1 MSETTRT
8 TAADDSREKKY
19 LRWYNKVGYGAGDVG
34 GNVVYAFIAF
44 FVMIYLTDTVGL
56 NPGIIGTLIMVARIF
71 DGISDIFFGSLI
83 DKTHTKMGKARPWMF
98 WAYFGCAAMIVAIFA
113 IPPSLGDF
121 AMYAWFFITYVLLNA
136 VFFTANNIA
145 FSTLTALI
153 TKNAEERVQMG
164 SIRFVFAFGTSLLIQ
179 VSTVGLVEA
188 FGGGA
193 EAWRNVAII
202 YALVGLIVNTI
213 SVFSVRELPAE
224 VLYERGDEDAEGEQ
238 AAIVA
243 DKRTLLASLKLLV
256 ANKYYLM
263 IVLVFIL
270 GQVATAMLGMGIYF
284 MKYILGDAG
293 YFSTFAWFINIPM
306 ILMLMATPF
315 IVKWAGS
322 IYWVNLYGY
331 IIGFIGRLLVI
342 VAAFMGNIPLMLVFT
357 AVGSIG
363 MAPLQGTLNA
373 LIAEA
378 SENTFMTKN
387 KRIDG
392 MMFSATSLGVKFGGG
407 IGVAVTGWLLAAS
420 GYVGDSDVQPESAL
434 NMLQFMYLW
443 MPAIVLGIVALVLS
457 RLKVEQANKKLRAEL
472 AEGGHDENPPVVG

>member
-1 MSETTRT
+1 MSENTST
-8 TAADDSREKKY
+8 TAVDDPREKKY
-19 LRWYNKVGYGAGDVG
+19 LKWYNKVGYGSGDVG

-44 FVMIYLTDTVGL
+44 FVMIYLTDTMGL
-56 NPGIIGTLIMVARIF
+56 NPGIIGTLIMASRIF

-83 DKTHTKMGKARPWMF
+83 DKTNTRMGKARPWMF

-113 IPPSLGDF
+113 VPPSLGDF
-121 AMYAWFFITYVLLNA
+121 AMYTWFFITYVLLNA

-145 FSTLTALI
+145 YSTLTALI

-179 VSTVGLVEA
+179 VSTVGLVQF

-193 EAWRNVAII
+193 EAWRSVAII
-202 YALVGLIVNTI
+202 FALVGLTVNTI
-213 SVFSVRELPAE
+213 SVFSVRELPPE
-224 VLYERGDEDAEGEQ
+224 VLYARPDEDAEEEQ
-238 AAIVA
+238 ETIAE
-243 DKRTLLASLKLLV
+243 DKPTLLASLKLLI

-270 GQVATAMLGMGIYF
+270 GQVVTAMLGMGIYF
-284 MKYILGDAG
+284 MTYILGDAN
-293 YFSTFAWFINIPM
+293 YFSTFAWAINVPM
-306 ILMLMATPF
+306 ILTLLATPF
-315 IVKWAGS
+315 VVKWARG

-331 IIGFIGRLLVI
+331 IIAFIGRALVI
-342 VAAFMGNIPLMLVFT
+342 VAAFMGSIPLMLVFT

-378 SENTFMTKN
+378 SEHTFMTKK

-392 MMFSATSLGVKFGGG
+392 MMFSATSLGVKIGGG

-420 GYVGDSDVQPESAL
+420 GYVGGAEVQPESAVT
-434 NMLQFMYLW
+434 MIQFMYLW
-443 MPAIVLGIVALVLS
+443 MPAIILAIVAVVLS
-457 RLKVEQANKKLRAEL
+457 RLKVESANKKLRREL
-472 AEGGHDENPPVVG
+472 AES

>member
-1 MSETTRT
+1 MSEN
-8 TAADDSREKKY
+8 TATVVDDPPEKKY
-19 LRWYNKVGYGAGDVG
+19 LKWYNKVGYGSGDVG

-44 FVMIYLTDTVGL
+44 FVMIYLTDTMGL
-56 NPGIIGTLIMVARIF
+56 NPGIIGTLIMVSRIF

-83 DKTHTKMGKARPWMF
+83 DKTNTRMGKARPWMF

-113 IPPSLGDF
+113 VPPSLGDF
-121 AMYAWFFITYVLLNA
+121 AMYTWFFITYVLLNA

-145 FSTLTALI
+145 YSTLTALI

-179 VSTVGLVEA
+179 VSTVGLVQF

-193 EAWRNVAII
+193 EAWRSVAII
-202 YALVGLIVNTI
+202 FALVGLTVNTI
-213 SVFSVRELPAE
+213 SVFSVRELPPE
-224 VLYERGDEDAEGEQ
+224 VLYARPDEDAEEEQ
-238 AAIVA
+238 ETIAE
-243 DKRTLLASLKLLV
+243 DKPTLLASLKLLI

-263 IVLVFIL
+263 IVLVFTL
-270 GQVATAMLGMGIYF
+270 GQVVTAMLGMGIYF
-284 MKYILGDAG
+284 MTYILGDAN
-293 YFSTFAWFINIPM
+293 YFSTFAWAINVPM
-306 ILMLMATPF
+306 ILTLLATPF
-315 IVKWAGS
+315 VVKWARG

-331 IIGFIGRLLVI
+331 IIAFIGRALVI
-342 VAAFMGNIPLMLVFT
+342 VAAFMGSIPLMLVFT

-378 SENTFMTKN
+378 SEHTFMTKK

-392 MMFSATSLGVKFGGG
+392 MMFSATSLGVKIGGG

-420 GYVGDSDVQPESAL
+420 GYVGGAEVQPESAVT
-434 NMLQFMYLW
+434 MIQFMYLW
-443 MPAIVLGIVALVLS
+443 MPAIILAIVAVVLS
-457 RLKVEQANKKLRAEL
+457 RLKVESANKKLRREL
-472 AEGGHDENPPVVG
+472 AES

>member
-1 MSETTRT
+1 MSENTSA
-8 TAADDSREKKY
+8 TAVDDRREKKY
-19 LRWYNKVGYGAGDVG
+19 LKWYNKVGYGSGDVG

-44 FVMIYLTDTVGL
+44 FVMIYLTDTMGL
-56 NPGIIGTLIMVARIF
+56 NPGIIGTLIMVSRIF
-71 DGISDIFFGSLI
+71 DGISDIFFGSRI
-83 DKTHTKMGKARPWMF
+83 DKTNTRMGKARPWMF

-113 IPPSLGDF
+113 VPPSLGDF
-121 AMYAWFFITYVLLNA
+121 AMYTWFFITYVLLNA

-145 FSTLTALI
+145 YSTLTALI

-179 VSTVGLVEA
+179 VSTVGLVQF

-193 EAWRNVAII
+193 EAWRSVAII
-202 YALVGLIVNTI
+202 FALVGLTVNTI
-213 SVFSVRELPAE
+213 SVFSVRELPPE
-224 VLYERGDEDAEGEQ
+224 VLYARPDEDAEEEQ
-238 AAIVA
+238 ETIAE
-243 DKRTLLASLKLLV
+243 DKPTLLASLKLLI

-270 GQVATAMLGMGIYF
+270 GQVVTAMLGMGIYF
-284 MKYILGDAG
+284 MTYILGDAN
-293 YFSTFAWFINIPM
+293 YFSTFAWAINVPM
-306 ILMLMATPF
+306 ILTLLATPF
-315 IVKWAGS
+315 VVKWARG

-331 IIGFIGRLLVI
+331 IIAFIGRALVI
-342 VAAFMGNIPLMLVFT
+342 VAAFMGSIPLMLVFT

-378 SENTFMTKN
+378 SEHTFMTKK

-392 MMFSATSLGVKFGGG
+392 MMFSATSLGVKIGGG

-420 GYVGDSDVQPESAL
+420 GYVGGAEVQPESAVT
-434 NMLQFMYLW
+434 MIQFMYLW
-443 MPAIVLGIVALVLS
+443 MPAIILAIVAVVLS
-457 RLKVEQANKKLRAEL
+457 RLKVESANKKLRREL
-472 AEGGHDENPPVVG
+472 AES

>member
-1 MSETTRT
+1 MSEN
-8 TAADDSREKKY
+8 TATVVDDPPEKKY
-19 LRWYNKVGYGAGDVG
+19 LKWYNKVGYGSGDVG

-44 FVMIYLTDTVGL
+44 FVMIYLTDTMGL
-56 NPGIIGTLIMVARIF
+56 NPGIIGTLIMVSRIF

-83 DKTHTKMGKARPWMF
+83 DKTNTRMGKARPWMF

-113 IPPSLGDF
+113 VPPSLGDF
-121 AMYAWFFITYVLLNA
+121 AMYTWFFITYVLLNA

-145 FSTLTALI
+145 YSTLTALI

-179 VSTVGLVEA
+179 VSTVGLVQF

-193 EAWRNVAII
+193 EAWRSVAII
-202 YALVGLIVNTI
+202 FALVGLTVNTI
-213 SVFSVRELPAE
+213 SVFSVRELPPE
-224 VLYERGDEDAEGEQ
+224 VLYARPDEDAEEEQ
-238 AAIVA
+238 ETIAE
-243 DKRTLLASLKLLV
+243 DKPTLLASLKLLI

-263 IVLVFIL
+263 LVLVFTL
-270 GQVATAMLGMGIYF
+270 GQVVTAMLGMGIYF
-284 MKYILGDAG
+284 MTYILGDVN
-293 YFSTFAWFINIPM
+293 YFSTFAWAINVPM
-306 ILMLMATPF
+306 ILTLLATPF
-315 IVKWAGS
+315 VVKWARG

-331 IIGFIGRLLVI
+331 IIAFIGRALVI
-342 VAAFMGNIPLMLVFT
+342 VAAFMGSIPLMLVFT

-378 SENTFMTKN
+378 SEHTFMTKK

-392 MMFSATSLGVKFGGG
+392 MMFSATSLGVKIGGG

-420 GYVGDSDVQPESAL
+420 GYVGGAEVQPESAVT
-434 NMLQFMYLW
+434 MIQFMYLW
-443 MPAIVLGIVALVLS
+443 MPAIILAIVAVVLS
-457 RLKVEQANKKLRAEL
+457 RLKVESANKKLRREL
-472 AEGGHDENPPVVG
+472 AES

>member
-1 MSETTRT
+1 MSENTSA
-8 TAADDSREKKY
+8 TAVDDRREKKY
-19 LRWYNKVGYGAGDVG
+19 LKWYNKVGYGSGDVG

-44 FVMIYLTDTVGL
+44 FVMIYLTDTMGL
-56 NPGIIGTLIMVARIF
+56 NPGIIGTLIMVSRIF
-71 DGISDIFFGSLI
+71 DGISDIFFGSRI
-83 DKTHTKMGKARPWMF
+83 DKTNTRMGKARPWMF

-113 IPPSLGDF
+113 VPPSLGDF
-121 AMYAWFFITYVLLNA
+121 AMYTWFFITYVLLNA

-145 FSTLTALI
+145 YSTLTALI

-179 VSTVGLVEA
+179 VSTVGLVQF

-193 EAWRNVAII
+193 EAWRSVAII
-202 YALVGLIVNTI
+202 FALVGLTVNTI
-213 SVFSVRELPAE
+213 SVFSVRELPPE
-224 VLYERGDEDAEGEQ
+224 VLYARPDEDAEEEQ
-238 AAIVA
+238 ETIAE
-243 DKRTLLASLKLLV
+243 DEPTLLASLKLLI

-270 GQVATAMLGMGIYF
+270 GQVVTAMLGMGIYF
-284 MKYILGDAG
+284 MTYILGDAN
-293 YFSTFAWFINIPM
+293 YFSTFAWAINVPM
-306 ILMLMATPF
+306 ILTLLATPF
-315 IVKWAGS
+315 VVKWARG

-331 IIGFIGRLLVI
+331 IIAFIGRALVI
-342 VAAFMGNIPLMLVFT
+342 VAAFMGSIPLMLVFT

-378 SENTFMTKN
+378 SEHTFMTKK

-392 MMFSATSLGVKFGGG
+392 MMFSATSLGVKIGGG

-420 GYVGDSDVQPESAL
+420 GYVGGAEVQPESAVT
-434 NMLQFMYLW
+434 MIQFMYLW
-443 MPAIVLGIVALVLS
+443 MPAIILAIVAVVLS
-457 RLKVEQANKKLRAEL
+457 RLKVESANKKLRREL
-472 AEGGHDENPPVVG
+472 AES

>member
-1 MSETTRT
+1 MSENTSA
-8 TAADDSREKKY
+8 TAVDDPPEKKY
-19 LRWYNKVGYGAGDVG
+19 LKWYNKVGYGSGDVG

-44 FVMIYLTDTVGL
+44 FVMIYLTDTMGL
-56 NPGIIGTLIMVARIF
+56 NPGIIGTLIMASRIF

-83 DKTHTKMGKARPWMF
+83 DKTNTRMGKARPWMF

-113 IPPSLGDF
+113 VPPSLGDF
-121 AMYAWFFITYVLLNA
+121 AMYTWFFITYVLLNA

-145 FSTLTALI
+145 YSTLTALI

-179 VSTVGLVEA
+179 VSTVGLVQF

-193 EAWRNVAII
+193 EAWRSVAII
-202 YALVGLIVNTI
+202 FALVGLTVNTI
-213 SVFSVRELPAE
+213 SVFSVRELPPE
-224 VLYERGDEDAEGEQ
+224 VLYARPDEDAEEEQ
-238 AAIVA
+238 ETIAE
-243 DKRTLLASLKLLV
+243 DKPTLLASLKLLI

-270 GQVATAMLGMGIYF
+270 GQVVTAMLGMGIYF
-284 MKYILGDAG
+284 MTYILGDVN
-293 YFSTFAWFINIPM
+293 YFSTFAWAINVPM
-306 ILMLMATPF
+306 ILTLLATPF
-315 IVKWAGS
+315 VVKWARG

-331 IIGFIGRLLVI
+331 IIAFIGRALVI
-342 VAAFMGNIPLMLVFT
+342 VAAFMGSIPLMLVFT

-378 SENTFMTKN
+378 SEHTFMTKK

-392 MMFSATSLGVKFGGG
+392 MMFSATSLGVKIGGG

-420 GYVGDSDVQPESAL
+420 GYVGGAEVQPESAVT
-434 NMLQFMYLW
+434 MIQFMYLW
-443 MPAIVLGIVALVLS
+443 MPAIILAIVAVVLS
-457 RLKVEQANKKLRAEL
+457 RLKVESANKKLRREL
-472 AEGGHDENPPVVG
+472 AES

>member
-1 MSETTRT
+1 MSENTSA
-8 TAADDSREKKY
+8 TAVDDRREKKY
-19 LRWYNKVGYGAGDVG
+19 LKWYNKVGYGSGDVG

-44 FVMIYLTDTVGL
+44 FVMIYLTDTMGL
-56 NPGIIGTLIMVARIF
+56 NPGIIGTLIMASRIF

-83 DKTHTKMGKARPWMF
+83 DKTNTRMGKARPWMF

-113 IPPSLGDF
+113 VPPSLGDF
-121 AMYAWFFITYVLLNA
+121 AMYTWFFITYVLLNA

-145 FSTLTALI
+145 YSTLTALI

-179 VSTVGLVEA
+179 VSTVGLVQF

-193 EAWRNVAII
+193 EAWRSVAII
-202 YALVGLIVNTI
+202 FALVGLTVNTI
-213 SVFSVRELPAE
+213 SVFSVRELPPE
-224 VLYERGDEDAEGEQ
+224 VLYARPDEDAEEEQ
-238 AAIVA
+238 ETIAE
-243 DKRTLLASLKLLV
+243 DEPTLLASLKLLI

-263 IVLVFIL
+263 IVLVFTL
-270 GQVATAMLGMGIYF
+270 GQVVTAMLGMGIYF
-284 MKYILGDAG
+284 MTYILGDVN
-293 YFSTFAWFINIPM
+293 YFSTFAWAINVPM
-306 ILMLMATPF
+306 ILTLLATPF
-315 IVKWAGS
+315 VVKWARG

-331 IIGFIGRLLVI
+331 IIAFIGRALVI
-342 VAAFMGNIPLMLVFT
+342 VAAFMGSIPLMLVFT

-378 SENTFMTKN
+378 SEHTFMTKK

-392 MMFSATSLGVKFGGG
+392 MMFSATSLGVKIGGG

-420 GYVGDSDVQPESAL
+420 GYVGGAEVQPESAVT
-434 NMLQFMYLW
+434 MIQFMYLW
-443 MPAIVLGIVALVLS
+443 IPAIILAIVAVVLS
-457 RLKVEQANKKLRAEL
+457 RLKVESANKKLRREL
-472 AEGGHDENPPVVG
+472 AES

>member
-1 MSETTRT
+1 MSEN
-8 TAADDSREKKY
+8 TATVVDDPPEKKY
-19 LRWYNKVGYGAGDVG
+19 LKWYNKVGYGSGDVG

-44 FVMIYLTDTVGL
+44 FVMIYLTDTMGL
-56 NPGIIGTLIMVARIF
+56 NPGIIGTLIMASRIF

-83 DKTHTKMGKARPWMF
+83 DKTNTRMGKARPWMF

-113 IPPSLGDF
+113 VPPSLGDF
-121 AMYAWFFITYVLLNA
+121 AMYTWFFITYVLLNA

-145 FSTLTALI
+145 YSTLTALI

-179 VSTVGLVEA
+179 VSTVGLVQF

-193 EAWRNVAII
+193 EAWRSVAII
-202 YALVGLIVNTI
+202 FALVGLTVNTI
-213 SVFSVRELPAE
+213 SVFSVRELPPE
-224 VLYERGDEDAEGEQ
+224 VLYARPDEDAEEEQ
-238 AAIVA
+238 ETIAE
-243 DKRTLLASLKLLV
+243 DKPTLLASLKLLI

-263 IVLVFIL
+263 IVLVFTL
-270 GQVATAMLGMGIYF
+270 GQVVTAMLGMGIYF
-284 MKYILGDAG
+284 MTYILGDAN
-293 YFSTFAWFINIPM
+293 YFSTFAWAINVPM
-306 ILMLMATPF
+306 ILTLLATPF
-315 IVKWAGS
+315 VVKWARG

-331 IIGFIGRLLVI
+331 IIAFIGRALVI
-342 VAAFMGNIPLMLVFT
+342 VAAFMGSIPLMLVFT

-378 SENTFMTKN
+378 SEHTFMTKK

-392 MMFSATSLGVKFGGG
+392 MMFSATSLGVKIGGG

-420 GYVGDSDVQPESAL
+420 GYVGGAEVQPESAVT
-434 NMLQFMYLW
+434 MIQFMYLW
-443 MPAIVLGIVALVLS
+443 MPAIILAIVAVVLS
-457 RLKVEQANKKLRAEL
+457 RLKVESANKKLRREL
-472 AEGGHDENPPVVG
+472 AES

>member
-1 MSETTRT
+1 MSEN
-8 TAADDSREKKY
+8 TATVVDDPPEKKY
-19 LRWYNKVGYGAGDVG
+19 LKWYNKVGYGSGDVG

-44 FVMIYLTDTVGL
+44 FVMIYLTDTMGL
-56 NPGIIGTLIMVARIF
+56 NPGIIGTLIMVSRIF

-83 DKTHTKMGKARPWMF
+83 DKTNTRMGKARPWMF

-113 IPPSLGDF
+113 VPPSLGDF
-121 AMYAWFFITYVLLNA
+121 AMYTWFFITYVLLNA

-145 FSTLTALI
+145 YSALTALI

-179 VSTVGLVEA
+179 VSTVGLVQF

-193 EAWRNVAII
+193 EAWRSVAII
-202 YALVGLIVNTI
+202 FALVGLTVNTI
-213 SVFSVRELPAE
+213 SVFSVRELPPE
-224 VLYERGDEDAEGEQ
+224 VLYARPDEDAEEEQ
-238 AAIVA
+238 ETIAE
-243 DKRTLLASLKLLV
+243 DKPTLLASLKLLI

-263 IVLVFIL
+263 IVLVFTL
-270 GQVATAMLGMGIYF
+270 GQVVTAMLGMGIYF
-284 MKYILGDAG
+284 MTYILGDAN
-293 YFSTFAWFINIPM
+293 YFSTFAWAINVPM
-306 ILMLMATPF
+306 ILTLLATPF
-315 IVKWAGS
+315 VVKWARG

-331 IIGFIGRLLVI
+331 IIAFIGRALVI
-342 VAAFMGNIPLMLVFT
+342 VAAFMGSIPLMLVFT

-378 SENTFMTKN
+378 SEHTFMTKK

-392 MMFSATSLGVKFGGG
+392 MMFAATSLGVKIGGG

-420 GYVGDSDVQPESAL
+420 GYVGGAEVQPESAVT
-434 NMLQFMYLW
+434 MIQFMYLW
-443 MPAIVLGIVALVLS
+443 MPAIILAIVAVVLS
-457 RLKVEQANKKLRAEL
+457 RLKVESANKKLR
-472 AEGGHDENPPVVG
+472 

>member
-1 MSETTRT
+1 MSENTSA
-8 TAADDSREKKY
+8 TAVDDRREKKY
-19 LRWYNKVGYGAGDVG
+19 LKWYNKVGYGSGDVG

-44 FVMIYLTDTVGL
+44 FVMIYLTDTMGL
-56 NPGIIGTLIMVARIF
+56 NPGIIGTLIMVSRIF

-83 DKTHTKMGKARPWMF
+83 DKTNTRMGKARPWMF

-113 IPPSLGDF
+113 VPPSLGDF
-121 AMYAWFFITYVLLNA
+121 AMYTWFFITYVLLNA

-145 FSTLTALI
+145 YSTLTALI

-179 VSTVGLVEA
+179 VSTVGLVQF

-193 EAWRNVAII
+193 EAWRSVAII
-202 YALVGLIVNTI
+202 FALVGLTVNTI
-213 SVFSVRELPAE
+213 SVFSVRELPPE
-224 VLYERGDEDAEGEQ
+224 VLYARPDEDAEEEQ
-238 AAIVA
+238 ETIAE
-243 DKRTLLASLKLLV
+243 DEPTLLASLKLLI

-270 GQVATAMLGMGIYF
+270 GQVVTAMLGMGIYF
-284 MKYILGDAG
+284 MTYILGDVN
-293 YFSTFAWFINIPM
+293 YFSTFAWAINVPM
-306 ILMLMATPF
+306 ILTLLATPF
-315 IVKWAGS
+315 VVKWARG

-331 IIGFIGRLLVI
+331 IIAFIGRALVI
-342 VAAFMGNIPLMLVFT
+342 VAAFMGSIPLMLVFT

-378 SENTFMTKN
+378 SEHTFMTKK

-392 MMFSATSLGVKFGGG
+392 MMFSATSLGVKIGGG

-420 GYVGDSDVQPESAL
+420 GYVGGAEVQPESAVT
-434 NMLQFMYLW
+434 MIQFMYLW
-443 MPAIVLGIVALVLS
+443 MPAIILAIVAVVLS
-457 RLKVEQANKKLRAEL
+457 RLKVESANKKLRREL
-472 AEGGHDENPPVVG
+472 AES